1 MNPLRRSRNRAFTLI
16 ELLVVIAII
25 AILIALLL
33 PAVQQA
39 REAARRTQCKN
50 NLKQFG
56 LALHNYHDVYNAF
69 CMRQGGPGTSA
80 PIGNGPNGPGQAR
93 TSWGGHVFLLPYMD
107 QAPWYNEI
115 TAQNRVA
122 WDRTAGTAFA
132 RPATPAFNC
141 PSDPGQEDPVIA
153 RTQGV
158 NSYTYCQGDSVAES
172 ATNPG
177 NSIANA
183 LRPLPTRGMFGA
195 LRTYGLRDCVDGSS
209 NTVAMAERARPVAS
223 PRGGGL
229 LVAASPL
236 TAPIQCTALYNR
248 TTCMYLIDAAPLND
262 SAPGYRA
269 MAGNAF
275 FASFTTAIPPNN
287 GSCFDATVTLNSIH
301 WNPVLPAAGSY
312 HAGGAQVLMCDG
324 SVRFIS
330 ENIDTGNLSAS
341 LPSPTSGGGQSPYG
355 VWGGLGTRAGG
366 EVIGEF

>member
-1 MNPLRRSRNRAFTLI
+1 MKSSRRHAFTLI

-56 LALHNYHDVYNAF
+56 LALHNYHDVYNRF
-69 CMRQGGPGTSA
+69 CPRQGGPGTSA
-80 PIGNGPNGPGQAR
+80 PIGNGPNGPGQSR
-93 TSWGGHVFLLPYMD
+93 TSWSGHVYLLPYMD

-115 TAQNRVA
+115 TAQRRVA
-122 WDRTAGTAFA
+122 WDRAAGTAFA
-132 RPATPAFNC
+132 RPAPASMNC
-141 PSDPGQEDPVIA
+141 PSDPGTLDPVVPA

-158 NSYTYCQGDSVAES
+158 NSYIYCQGDSVAGS
-172 ATNPG
+172 DTNPG
-177 NSIANA
+177 NDAANA
-183 LRPLPTRGMFGA
+183 LRVIPTRGMFGA
-195 LRTYGLRDCVDGSS
+195 LICYGLRDCTDGSS
-209 NTVAMAERARPVAS
+209 NTIAMAEHARPFSS
-223 PRGGGL
+223 PRDVGL

-236 TAPIQCTALYNR
+236 TAPIQCTALYDR
-248 TTCMYLIDAAPLND
+248 TLRQYVIDAAPLND

-275 FASFTTAIPPNN
+275 FASFSTAVPPNSA
-287 GSCFDATVTLNSIH
+287 SCFDATVTLNSIH
-301 WNPVLPAAGSY
+301 WNPTLRAAGSF
-312 HAGGAQVLMCDG
+312 HEGGAQVLMCDG

-330 ENIDTGNLSAS
+330 ENIDTGNLAAT
-341 LPSPTSGGGQSPYG
+341 LPMANASGGISPYG